1 MNPYEKYLN
10 DIIIRTTS
18 MPNYSLKK
26 QKKQKT
32 KKQKQNKQ
40 TSTLNLLAKNQKHC
54 NSIISINDYFFIYK
68 NR

>member
-1 MNPYEKYLN
+1 
-10 DIIIRTTS
+10 

-26 QKKQKT
+26 QKKQKKKT
-32 KKQKQNKQ
+32 KKKKQNKQ

>member
-1 MNPYEKYLN
+1 
-10 DIIIRTTS
+10 

-26 QKKQKT
+26 QKN
-32 KKQKQNKQ
+32 KKNKKKKQNKQ